1 MRPARIAAAAAT
13 GVAAGLAV
21 RVARS
26 RHRRSLHPAGRSFA
40 GTVEIFGD
48 LLPGGPARHPATVRV
63 SKGAGTR
70 GGRLDVRGLAVRAH
84 LPGRDLDLLLS
95 TAGRGRL
102 TRHLPMPRRT
112 FAATYGTITAYR
124 LGSGSKIYLL
134 ARPDPDG
141 PAIGRSLGEV
151 TPGDRFLLGMRQ
163 GEREVP
169 IGRVTL
175 GRLLSPGA
183 DAALAF
189 DAVRNSL
196 PGLHPAGLVHGSRA
210 LAYRASQRWRGVTP
224 APENPAAVA
233 RTVPG

>member
-1 MRPARIAAAAAT
+1 MRPARIALAAAA
-13 GVAAGLAV
+13 AGLTV
-21 RVARS
+21 RIARS
-26 RHRRSLHPAGRSFA
+26 RHRRSLHPAGRSYA
-40 GTVEIFGD
+40 GTVEVFGSL
-48 LLPGGPARHPATVRV
+48 LLPGPARYPATVRV
-63 SKGAGTR
+63 SKGVGTR
-70 GGRLDVRGLAVRAH
+70 GGRLDVRGLAVRVH

-95 TAGRGRL
+95 TAGGGRL

-124 LGSGSKIYLL
+124 LGPGSGSKIYLL

-151 TPGDRFLLGMRQ
+151 TPGDRFLLGVRQ
-163 GEREVP
+163 GEREFPV
-169 IGRVTL
+169 GRVSL
-175 GRLLSPGA
+175 GRLLSP
-183 DAALAF
+183 DVDRALAF

-196 PGLHPAGLVHGSRA
+196 PALHPAGLVHGSRA

-224 APENPAAVA
+224 APANPAAVE